1 MFISGV
7 ESLEIHEGDG
17 RLWAVYTH
25 GDACEHL
32 RFLVNRIEGDAAAQ
46 TMFAD
51 PNSEAHGDRYSEVVF
66 DDPQTVEVVN
76 DALTY

>member
-1 MFISGV
+1 MYISGV

-25 GDACEHL
+25 GEDCEHL
-32 RFLVNRIEGDAAAQ
+32 RLLVNRIEGDAS
-46 TMFAD
+46 TRNIFAD

-66 DDPQTVEVVN
+66 EDSRTIEVVN
-76 DALTY
+76 DVINY